1 MKRFIKTPY
10 LIIILMLAVASC
22 ELYDNIDTK
31 HSSVVSPESLF
42 TNAQV
47 AMVNQLNNSSVN
59 NNISRLLAQYW
70 SEVTYTSES
79 RYDFISRNIP
89 DGYWNTMYR
98 TVLMDFKESR
108 TLLSAQDIDGTLAAI
123 RDNKLLVI
131 DIMEVYVYHT
141 LVDAFGNVPYSEALL
156 GAEKSDPV
164 YDDAATIYADLITRL
179 TADVAGL
186 DNSFGSFD
194 ATDILFS
201 GDIDSWKIFASSLKL
216 RMGMR
221 LADVNNTAAQAAVQ
235 AAYNEG
241 VYGAGEGA
249 FFEYI
254 GVTPHVN
261 TIYNSFVVSNRK
273 DFVPTNT
280 LIDYMVGL
288 TDPRLPL
295 LFTMVDTNTVDP
307 QEPPIYVG
315 LEYGSYA
322 GGPYFS
328 QSNFTALF
336 FEPTFEVVLIDYSEV
351 EFILAEAVE
360 RGYSVGAASAE
371 DHYNNGVT
379 ANIEY
384 WGGSAGDATTYLSQA
399 NVAYATAAATWRE
412 TIGMQKWLALYNRGV
427 EGWAEWRRLDYPQLN
442 IPEGLTYAD
451 IPLRMPYPFRED
463 KLNKGNYVAAS
474 SAIGGDLVTTALF
487 WDVIPTTFE

>member
-1 MKRFIKTPY
+1 MKRLIKTPY

-59 NNISRLLAQYW
+59 YNISRLLAQYW

-79 RYDFISRNIP
+79 RYDFVSRNIP
-89 DGYWNTMYR
+89 DNYWNTMYR
-98 TVLMDFKESR
+98 AILMDFKESR
-108 TLLSAQDIDGTLAAI
+108 ELLSAQDIDGTLAAI
-123 RDNKLLVI
+123 RDNKLLII

-164 YDDAATIYADLITRL
+164 YDDATTIYADLIARL
-179 TADVAGL
+179 TADIAGL
-186 DNSFGSFD
+186 DNAFSSFGE
-194 ATDILFS
+194 TDILYG

-221 LADVNNTAAQAAVQ
+221 LADVDNAAAQAAVQ
-235 AAYNEG
+235 AAYSEG
-241 VYGAGEGA
+241 VFGAGEGA
-249 FFEYI
+249 FFEYA

-261 TIYNSFVVSNRK
+261 TIYNSFIVANRK
-273 DFVPTNT
+273 DWVPSNT

-295 LFTMVDTNTVDP
+295 LFTLLDTNTVDP
-307 QEPPIYVG
+307 QEPPVYVG

-322 GGPYFS
+322 GGPYNS
-328 QSNFTALF
+328 QSHFTAMF
-336 FEPTFEVVLIDYSEV
+336 FEPAFEVVLMDYAEV
-351 EFILAEAVE
+351 EFLFAEAVE
-360 RGYSVGAASAE
+360 RGYSVGGATAE
-371 DHYNNGVT
+371 AHYNNGVT
-379 ANIEY
+379 ASIEY
-384 WGGSAGDATTYLSQA
+384 WGGTSGDATAYLGQA
-399 NVAYATAAATWRE
+399 NVAYTTAGATWRE

-442 IPEGLTYAD
+442 IPEDLTYAD

-463 KLNKGNYVAAS
+463 KLNKDNYVAAS
-474 SAIGGDLVTTALF
+474 SAIGGDLVSTSLF
-487 WDVIPTTFE
+487 WDVIPTPFE